1 MLLTRADMT
10 YDFGGARFRVER
22 DRELLSWIFSQF
34 LYGEVTGIQVGH
46 WIHVAPDLS
55 AAQFL
60 ARQATEEFSHVNQF
74 LRIFDLLGTRP
85 VAAHPMVRFLATGF
99 IGDDFEEHTA
109 LEMAQG
115 EGFVL
120 MVFYALCDTLDD
132 PRMVAI
138 LEAATRQ
145 EERHVEFG
153 ERWTERAVRE
163 RPGIRRRLLGQVL
176 VSLHALKLFAALLA
190 RRLDMGHE
198 VLRHLPTFLDATNRV
213 AERRLLMMGLL
224 DRPLAELGVAAQAL
238 LVAQGLAARASA
250 PLRRKRP
257 LLTDTY
263 LRDPLVTRRNGKDGA
278 VTATAAVAAGAD
290 EGADVLPPARGTP
303 AA

>member
-1 MLLTRADMT
+1 MLLTRKEMT
-10 YDFGGARFRVER
+10 FDFAGARFRVER

-46 WIHVAPDLS
+46 WMYHAPELE

-60 ARQATEEFSHVNQF
+60 ARQATEEFSHVVQF

-85 VAAHPMVRFLATGF
+85 AAVHPMVRFLATGF

-120 MVFYALCDTLDD
+120 MVFYALCDTIDD
-132 PRMVAI
+132 PRIAAI

-145 EERHVEFG
+145 EERHVDFG
-153 ERWTERAVRE
+153 ERWTARALRE
-163 RPGIRRRLLGQVL
+163 RPGIRRRLLGQNL
-176 VSLHALKLFAALLA
+176 VSLHATRLFAALLR
-190 RRLDMGHE
+190 RRLDPEHE
-198 VLRHLPTFLDATNRV
+198 VLRRLPDFLRATLDASEQRML
-213 AERRLLMMGLL
+213 RMGLL
-224 DRPLAELGVAAQAL
+224 DRPMAELGPIDQAL
-238 LVAQGLAARASA
+238 LMAQGLAARAAA
-250 PLRRKRP
+250 PLRRRRP

-263 LRDPLVTRRNGKDGA
+263 LSDPWITRR
-278 VTATAAVAAGAD
+278 
-290 EGADVLPPARGTP
+290 EGAAAPPRYVDQGTP
-303 AA
+303 SA